1 MASEKP
7 GGNDSLRRALKPYDH
22 KYSRGVVAVVA
33 GSEAYPG
40 AAILTVGAARRGG
53 VGYVKF
59 FTKSREIAKMVL
71 QSFPDVVPIKNLSN
85 EKIDALVVGPGA
97 ISLRTLPNLT
107 PVVLDGAAISL
118 GVTSKAKR
126 LGKKGNAQ
134 IIVLTPHE
142 GELNKIGYQ
151 IPNKQNQKL
160 TSAQIE
166 KARIEIAQKIAED
179 LQVIVVLKGKRTVVA
194 APDRKPI
201 IDALGGP
208 ELATAGS
215 GDILA
220 GLIGAFLASWK
231 PVDLDA
237 AQKVVANAVKLH
249 SKAGKHAKKS
259 RSAVV
264 ATDILESLAQC

>member
-1 MASEKP
+1 MVDKR
-7 GGNDSLRRALKPYDH
+7 DFLRRALKPYDH

-59 FTKSREIAKMVL
+59 FAKSREIAKMVL

-97 ISLRTLPNLT
+97 VSLRTLPNLT
-107 PVVLDGAAISL
+107 PVVLDGAAMSL
-118 GVTSKAKR
+118 AVNSRAKR
-126 LGKKGNAQ
+126 VGKKGKAQ
-134 IIVLTPHE
+134 IIVITPHE
-142 GELNKIGYQ
+142 GELKKIGYQ
-151 IPNKQNQKL
+151 ISYQQNQKL
-160 TSAQIE
+160 TSAQNE
-166 KARIEIAQKIAED
+166 KVRLEIAQRIAED
-179 LQVIVVLKGKRTVVA
+179 LQVVVVLKGNKTVIA

-231 PVDLDA
+231 PVDLDI

-259 RSAVV
+259 SSAVV
-264 ATDILESLAQC
+264 ATDILESLAHC